1 MARTCPLQLRDTA
14 AYEKMKGWTGVCVT
28 DPGQVGAGGEAVLPQ
43 PIKTSEVGG
52 GVAFDQTSN

>member
-1 MARTCPLQLRDTA
+1 MARTCPLQLRDTS
-14 AYEKMKGWTGVCVT
+14 AYEKMKGWTGVSVT
-28 DPGQVGAGGEAVLPQ
+28 DPRQVGGEAMLPQ